1 MGSLKTAPFLKK
13 FMSDEE
19 SLIDDVILTNKLRS
33 FHKTQ
38 GFVTGIINFHK
49 LVAKLFLKIFC
60 IEMFKGL

>member
-1 MGSLKTAPFLKK
+1 
-13 FMSDEE
+13 MSENR
-19 SLIDDVILTNKLRS
+19 SLIDTILTNKLRS

-49 LVAKLFLKIFC
+49 LVAKLPLKIFY

>member
-1 MGSLKTAPFLKK
+1 
-13 FMSDEE
+13 MSDNR
-19 SLIDDVILTNKLRS
+19 SLIDTILTNKLRS

-49 LVAKLFLKIFC
+49 LVAKLPLKIFY